1 MFSLEIICRETPN
14 GLRGPVYIKLHFIL
28 AHMHVYTHTHTHTI
42 CIIEIKRL
50 SIYNHWEGV
59 RRVYWLVLCQLDTAG
74 VITEKGPSVEEM
86 PP

>member
-1 MFSLEIICRETPN
+1 MNTFIDCQYIMFSLETICRETPN

-59 RRVYWLVLCQLDTAG
+59 RRVTA
-74 VITEKGPSVEEM
+74 SDRREER
-86 PP
+86 